1 MNGTLAFLHN
11 WTYITQSPE
20 VHFDQLISH
29 GPYAGTLQA
38 FTTGMRLRTRYSH
51 LLSLK
56 KRIRFWA
63 SDCKR
68 VIDSARYFASGMF
81 GWNWETGNLADLEII
96 PETAD
101 RAADT
106 LTPGDTCINYLDDP
120 EHGHDKGI
128 NMLARFQEA
137 YIPPISIRIMK
148 DNPNIKFTNSEVYS
162 MHEMCGFETMTR
174 GSSPWCDVFT
184 REDWDHFEYARDLL
198 HYYRA
203 GPGNPYAAAMG
214 WLWLNKTAELLLQ
227 SSNTGNMFLSFVHDG
242 DIAPM
247 LAALEIFNDAEPLPT
262 THIAWNR
269 KWKTSQVMPMGGRII
284 FERLRCRVEE
294 SKRTASSDD
303 STSSFLRIN
312 INDGIVPLPG
322 CRSGPGASCS
332 LAEFGERVRVRGK
345 QVGEFESLHL
355 GQGIFDS
362 LTFVRCLTA
371 RAIHP
376 RAKAPLGRMHHEQ
389 MVMVSTVLYM
399 LSPAEKEWFDVNCIP
414 ASNGQEL
421 GQGGGEHD
429 NGDGTNNNSLL
440 VGDLPDVTDPN
451 TNVFDLAFSAALRQ
465 RRGQEAPAASSSN
478 PNNHGEA
485 RPMQGSGIPT
495 RTWPSQLQP
504 TPVPALI
511 PLPDL
516 GPRTPAVDRILSNRI
531 QQLSV
536 AEAGA
541 NTGTV
546 PTMPAM
552 ASTLPDPGM
561 ATTITTHP
569 TDPTGDDNTQPSR

>member
-269 KWKTSQVMPMGGRII
+269 KWKTSQVMPMGGRVI

-332 LAEFGERVRVRGK
+332 LAEFGERVRFNEKHVKYK
-345 QVGEFESLHL
+345 QLRQNIALCKVAGLVLRYLREP
-355 GQGIFDS
+355 
-362 LTFVRCLTA
+362 VA
-371 RAIHP
+371 P
-376 RAKAPLGRMHHEQ
+376 RAGYFRQSYICKMPNRTGNPSSRQSTTGTDAPRANGH
-389 MVMVSTVLYM
+389 
-399 LSPAEKEWFDVNCIP
+399 

-561 ATTITTHP
+561 ATTTTTHP